1 MSILIDFQH
10 LDEFGWVRVKGAVP
24 GERHCSAI
32 PSGQFLSLRSW
43 VLAARLLQFACSA
56 SGVEGKG
63 LRRQG
68 ARDTLGGPFPDRRV
82 HVPTG
87 LAAHATVVC
96 IGHQS
101 LLRLRVVSGY
111 HRSLRVLLTVVGGS
125 IGVNSAH
132 AIYWIITQSNSAICE
147 TDGALPRVVSATRC
161 EAKG

>member
-1 MSILIDFQH
+1 M
-10 LDEFGWVRVKGAVP
+10 
-24 GERHCSAI
+24 
-32 PSGQFLSLRSW
+32 
-43 VLAARLLQFACSA
+43 LAARLLQFAYSA
-56 SGVEGKG
+56 SEVEGKG

-125 IGVNSAH
+125 AKMIEVGHLFEAYGYSTQGYHIFLASDLSQAEADRPQEEQDLVSSAFTV
-132 AIYWIITQSNSAICE
+132 AEVERMICE
-147 TDGALPRVVSATRC
+147 GVIKDGVTVAVFGLLRL
-161 EAKG
+161 KGLL

>member
-1 MSILIDFQH
+1 M
-10 LDEFGWVRVKGAVP
+10 V
-24 GERHCSAI
+24 
-32 PSGQFLSLRSW
+32 RSW

-87 LAAHATVVC
+87 LAAHATAVC

-132 AIYWIITQSNSAICE
+132 VIYWIITQSNCAICE
-147 TDGALPRVVSATRC
+147 TDGALPKSCIGDEVRS
-161 EAKG
+161 KGMEYACNRARGHHHNRY

>member
-1 MSILIDFQH
+1 L
-10 LDEFGWVRVKGAVP
+10 
-24 GERHCSAI
+24 
-32 PSGQFLSLRSW
+32 
-43 VLAARLLQFACSA
+43 VLAARLLEFACSA
-56 SGVEGKG
+56 SGVEEKVSSGK
-63 LRRQG
+63 
-68 ARDTLGGPFPDRRV
+68 ARGTRWGGPFSDRRV

-132 AIYWIITQSNSAICE
+132 VIYWIITQSNCAICE
-147 TDGALPRVVSATRC
+147 TDGALPRVASATRC